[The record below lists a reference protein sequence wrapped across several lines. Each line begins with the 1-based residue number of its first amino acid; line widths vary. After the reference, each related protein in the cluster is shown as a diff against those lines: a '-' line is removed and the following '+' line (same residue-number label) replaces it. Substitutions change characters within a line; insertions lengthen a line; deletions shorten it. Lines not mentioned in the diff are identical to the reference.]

1 MLVGG
6 LALLLANGGSSAPPP
21 ATARITPSADD
32 PITTTL
38 LYGTRERT
46 RDLAKRAL
54 WMTLLSYDSEGEE
67 ASVIYIPAHTAV
79 EVPGRGLQGL
89 GEVLGGGGIPLLLVG
104 AENLLGVQVD
114 RYVELSDRDALVL
127 FDALGPVSVDVPTEV
142 RVPAGKD
149 RTRLIFEEG
158 PQNLSSQFLVRL
170 LYTIGV
176 DGDDAELGGRHL
188 AFWDAL
194 FETFHRD
201 PENLGQAIRG
211 AGPALAESDATAQE
225 HAVFFEVLAGLDQQ
239 DVTVTNLPVQQVSVG
254 GSELY
259 QTDREQLAA
268 FVADTIGVAATTPD
282 EVRVEILNG
291 NGVPGIGQEAAQRL
305 IGKGYR
311 VILSGNT
318 RSLDHRR
325 TLVVTYDSSP
335 EGVALARRT
344 RDLLG
349 VGEVQVS
356 GLTQGIVDLTI
367 VIGKDFLRTL

>member
-1 MLVGG
+1 MLT
-6 LALLLANGGSSAPPP
+6 NGGTTLPPTVTP
-21 ATARITPSADD
+21 TITPSAED

-46 RDLAKRAL
+46 RTAAQKAI
-54 WMTLLSYDSEGEE
+54 WMTLLSYDSENEE
-67 ASVIYIPAHTAV
+67 ASVVYIPAHTAV

-89 GEVLGGGGIPLLLVG
+89 GEVLGNGGIPLLLVG
-104 AENLLGVQVD
+104 TENLLGVRID
-114 RYVELSDRDALVL
+114 RYVELSDRDARVL
-127 FDALGPVSVDVPTEV
+127 FDALGPVSVDVPAEV

-158 PQNLSSQFLVRL
+158 QQSLASPFLVRL

-194 FETFHRD
+194 FETFHPD

-211 AGPALAESDATAQE
+211 AGPALAESDANPQE
-225 HAVFFEVLAGLDQQ
+225 HAVFFEVLAALDQQ
-239 DVTVTNLPVQQVSVG
+239 ELVVTNLPVQQVSVG

-259 QTDREQLAA
+259 QTDRDELAA
-268 FVADTIGVAATTPD
+268 FVADTIGAAATSSD
-282 EVRVEILNG
+282 EIRVQILNG
-291 NGVPGIGQEAAQRL
+291 NGVPGIGQEAAERL
-305 IGKGYR
+305 VGNGFR
-311 VILSGNT
+311 VILSGNAQ
-318 RSLDHRR
+318 RLDHRR
-325 TLVVTYDSSP
+325 TLVVTYDASP
-335 EGVALARRT
+335 EGQALAERA

-349 VGEVQVS
+349 VGEVQIS
-356 GLTQGIVDLTI
+356 GVTQGIVDLTI